1 MAKTRRR
8 TTKRLH
14 YSDRDKISGT
24 QFIFD
29 GRKRRGAGLLRN
41 IVNSLKGQAAKV
53 FSRNTA
59 KKLLQ
64 KAKVQL
70 KKKSTQ
76 KLIAKTASNVIDGL
90 ISDNSKNIKVK
101 TIKKR
106 VKKKVRKL
114 REVPRYQMLTDA
126 EEI

>member
-8 TTKRLH
+8 TTKRLN
-14 YSDRDKISGT
+14 YSNRDKISGT

-29 GRKRRGAGLLRN
+29 GRKRRGAGVLSN
-41 IVNSLKGQAAKV
+41 IVNRLKGHAAKV

-90 ISDNSKNIKVK
+90 INDNSKNVKTK

-106 VKKKVRKL
+106 VRRKVNKL
-114 REVPRYQMLTDA
+114 REVPRYQMLTDV